1 VLSGALELLGYP
13 GWQVPFPES
22 LSQVICLQG
31 STNFPTGTRAVAG
44 IAGVSQ
50 HLDARP
56 CSYSKASPLGV
67 AVEVS
72 AFTLVWW
79 LNPLL
84 LPGYCRNVSLS
95 HREHAE
101 ASGSL

>member
-72 AFTLVWW
+72 AFTLSG
-79 LNPLL
+79 
-84 LPGYCRNVSLS
+84 LPWFG
-95 HREHAE
+95 
-101 ASGSL
+101 SGSFCFYFSRSVC